1 MMCLGGNDGEG
12 WNMKKQ
18 EVEAIFGHDDLGPI
32 EDHLE
37 ALATEDRLPVVALG
51 MCLLRM
57 EEAGPP
63 LRAVLER
70 AATAEELSK
79 EEGRLLFRGMY
90 ILGGAR
96 DTASFQLMVGLLK
109 RPEAKLD
116 ELVGDELWDG
126 LARIIIGMF
135 DGNVGALFDLIIDRS
150 VVSLARAEMLGAAAF
165 LTWNGSI
172 PREQTEQ
179 LLADFFE
186 NNLAEPADPAW
197 NRWVHAIA
205 FLGLRDLVPLVQQ
218 AWKEER
224 LAEWILTPEEFDDLL
239 SEAESKPDDPTRFED
254 HGLGYIEDVMVAL
267 EGPDYLRSDEFGETE
282 EEDGAW
288 TWTPMEPV
296 RNPWRH
302 VGRNDPCPCGSG
314 KKAKKCCLA
323 SGG

>member
-1 MMCLGGNDGEG
+1 
-12 WNMKKQ
+12 MKKQ
-18 EVEAIFGHDDLGPI
+18 EVEAIFGQGDLGPI
-32 EDHLE
+32 EGHLE

-57 EEAGPP
+57 EEAGPA
-63 LRAVLER
+63 LRAILER
-70 AATAEELSK
+70 AAAGGELSK

-96 DTASFQLMVGLLK
+96 DTASFRLMLGLLN
-109 RPEAKLD
+109 RPETKLD
-116 ELVGDELWDG
+116 ELVGDQLWDG
-126 LARIIIGMF
+126 FARIIIGMF
-135 DGNVGALFDLIIDRS
+135 DGNVDALFELILDRS
-150 VVSLARAEMLGAAAF
+150 VDSLVRAEMLGAAAF

-172 PREQTEQ
+172 PRERTEQ

-186 NNLAEPADPAW
+186 KNLAEPTDSAW
-197 NRWVHAIA
+197 DGWIHAIA
-205 FLGLRDLVPLVQQ
+205 FLGLRDLLPLVQR

-224 LAEWILTPEEFDDLL
+224 LAEWILTPGEFDDLL
-239 SEAESKPDDPTRFED
+239 SEAESKPDDATRFED

-267 EGPDYLRSDEFGETE
+267 EEVDYLRSDEFAETK
-282 EEDGAW
+282 EDDDAW
-288 TWTPMEPV
+288 AWTPMEPV

-323 SGG
+323 SGS